1 VRLGFVVE
9 VVRKMVNQHRFVPLP
24 RRWVVE
30 RSFGWMMPWRRL
42 VRGDYEWRLDASTGM
57 IDVAMES
64 LLLKR
69 LFEKGWL
76 SNQL

>member
-1 VRLGFVVE
+1 
-9 VVRKMVNQHRFVPLP
+9 
-24 RRWVVE
+24 
-30 RSFGWMMPWRRL
+30 MMPWRRL